1 VSLINPLTHEISAKI
16 VYYGPGLSG
25 KTTSLKRVY
34 SGVKPERRGEL
45 ISLATEGDRT
55 IFFDFLPLQVERVRD
70 MGVRL
75 QLYTV
80 PGQVF
85 YAATR
90 KLVLNGADG
99 VVFVADSQPSARQSN
114 MESFQS
120 MRTIMSS
127 LGIDLE
133 TFPFVIQYNKRDLD
147 ALMPVDQMTA
157 DLNWLG
163 APAFETSATAGT
175 GILPAL
181 KEIIRL
187 VVRAL
192 WVQQPRARASKSAGE
207 SLVAG
212 TGAGPT
218 DRVRES
224 NGGGN
229 GLVDRLRQVADAAS
243 EGRTSN
249 PVATAE
255 KASISKPPVVSAP
268 LSFAALFRDR
278 DETTVI
284 GVEQSVVKGDYPQA
298 ARLAAAGVA
307 AILESLPG
315 LPGEGFIGR
324 AALLGLDGRD
334 YLKLCRL
341 AATPEGALGERDA
354 LFALHVLIAAHLR
367 VASL

>member
-1 VSLINPLTHEISAKI
+1 
-16 VYYGPGLSG
+16 
-25 KTTSLKRVY
+25 
-34 SGVKPERRGEL
+34 
-45 ISLATEGDRT
+45 
-55 IFFDFLPLQVERVRD
+55 
-70 MGVRL
+70 
-75 QLYTV
+75 
-80 PGQVF
+80 
-85 YAATR
+85 
-90 KLVLNGADG
+90 
-99 VVFVADSQPSARQSN
+99 
-114 MESFQS
+114 
-120 MRTIMSS
+120 
-127 LGIDLE
+127 
-133 TFPFVIQYNKRDLD
+133 
-147 ALMPVDQMTA
+147 MTA